1 MRCTRIKAFHLKME
15 LTRSPHL
22 SLSIFTKA
30 SFNFSYVIL
39 FNEKKRPLLSL
50 SSNTLVYSSLPIS
63 LLYE

>member
-15 LTRSPHL
+15 LTRPPHL

-39 FNEKKRPLLSL
+39 FNGKHPTPFCHKP
-50 SSNTLVYSSLPIS
+50 
-63 LLYE
+63 